1 MSMRSVLRGL
11 NVCALLVSGAALV
24 RAETVDEVSRMLTE
38 KMRAVTSLSAKTQTV
53 AEMSSPGYSE
63 QRVSK
68 GVLELLRK
76 DGKVFLRNESREVV
90 TSEAAGQT
98 VKQEGMALAIMD
110 GTGYV
115 YSYMESGD
123 QKTAYK
129 KKSQVDWDA
138 DPIEGL
144 KALYDIELLP
154 EETIDGAAVCV
165 FKLTPKAG
173 SGGEGSAL
181 EYFRKDCGYPVK
193 IVHFDAAGKAVMTA
207 TYTDIKLNQEISPE
221 RFVFNTPP
229 GVELVD
235 LTEVV
240 VVPPEG
246 PAAATASAPAA
257 SEAGEGSVP
266 ATQAAAAPEQAA
278 PAEAAGKSP
287 EPRRADEKAKPEK
300 KGKAK
305 KGDAKK
311 DGKKGKQ
318 KAKP

>member
-1 MSMRSVLRGL
+1 
-11 NVCALLVSGAALV
+11 
-24 RAETVDEVSRMLTE
+24 
-38 KMRAVTSLSAKTQTV
+38 
-53 AEMSSPGYSE
+53 
-63 QRVSK
+63 
-68 GVLELLRK
+68 
-76 DGKVFLRNESREVV
+76 
-90 TSEAAGQT
+90 
-98 VKQEGMALAIMD
+98 MALAIMD